1 MLLCFFHKTG
11 NNTMEPKIVPIKV
24 QEKAKIVLA
33 FLLKLLYTK
42 QVASAKETWSIGQA
56 VKTSPSHGENR
67 GSIPLSTAGKLLEI
81 QKLFYVTGNS
91 YGIPCYIK
99 NLRGMRTRHSGRW
112 LLKQPC
118 LGARMCQ
125 WHILFLLSKYRVDG
139 LAYEDRHDQQAV
151 GSVHCIHDVPVFVV
165 F

>member
-1 MLLCFFHKTG
+1 MD
-11 NNTMEPKIVPIKV
+11 PKIVPIKV

-81 QKLFYVTGNS
+81 QKLFLCNRKFLWNS
-91 YGIPCYIK
+91 LLHKKPPGDA
-99 NLRGMRTRHSGRW
+99 HS
-112 LLKQPC
+112 
-118 LGARMCQ
+118 AQ
-125 WHILFLLSKYRVDG
+125 W
-139 LAYEDRHDQQAV
+139 
-151 GSVHCIHDVPVFVV
+151 
-165 F
+165 